1 MDKTHS
7 LTTTWTC
14 ECGLENSII
23 KRSCTKCGKSIP
35 DDTRQHIYEEE
46 IRAHGGHVIPHKKF
60 ALIIATIVAVFV
72 FTHLG
77 LVLLILEALFGI
89 VSMLLMWI
97 SVYQSAKG
105 KEIIDFS
112 NLKLFGNISYAL
124 FWIVYVV
131 IVLIAPEGLANAV
144 EWAGFLH
151 MGWIISL
158 SVTLILSVVLPRID
172 YSDRLAM
179 RSAVLKPCIARFFL
193 DIVISDVISSLL
205 SL

>member
-1 MDKTHS
+1 MSNTPS
-7 LTTTWTC
+7 VTNTWSC
-14 ECGLENSII
+14 ECGLENTIM
-23 KRSCTKCGKSIP
+23 KRSCTKCGKSMP
-35 DDTRQHIYEEE
+35 DDTRQRIYEEE
-46 IRAHGGHVIPHKKF
+46 IRAHGGHVIPHKKLV
-60 ALIIATIVAVFV
+60 LIIAAIVAVFV

-77 LVLLILEALFGI
+77 LVLLMLEAMFGI

-112 NLKLFGNISYAL
+112 NLKLFGNMSYAL

-131 IVLIAPEGLANAV
+131 IVLITPEGLANAV
-144 EWAGFLH
+144 ECAGFLH

-158 SVTLILSVVLPRID
+158 SVTLILSTVLPRIG
-172 YSDRLAM
+172 YTDRLAM

-193 DIVISDVISSLL
+193 DIGISAVISSLL
-205 SL
+205 SF

>member
-7 LTTTWTC
+7 STTTWTC

-46 IRAHGGHVIPHKKF
+46 IRAHGGHVIHHKKLV
-60 ALIIATIVAVFV
+60 LIIAIIAAVFV

-105 KEIIDFS
+105 KETIDFS

-124 FWIVYVV
+124 FWIVYVI
-131 IVLIAPEGLANAV
+131 IVLITPEVLANAD
-144 EWAGFLH
+144 EQAGFLH
-151 MGWIISL
+151 TGLIITL
-158 SVTLILSVVLPRID
+158 VVTLILSVVLPRID

-193 DIVISDVISSLL
+193 NIGISTVISSFLL
-205 SL
+205 F